1 MFKHEDEPW
10 GEAGAEFVVEST
22 GRKEG
27 CDLSSKYKCFMFV
40 MGVNEKEYKYDITIV
55 SNASCTTNC
64 LAPLAKVIHEKFGIA
79 VGKVLPALNGKLTRM
94 ALCVPTVDLSVI
106 DLTARLEKPTS
117 YDDIKAVIK

>member
-1 MFKHEDEPW
+1 
-10 GEAGAEFVVEST
+10 
-22 GRKEG
+22 
-27 CDLSSKYKCFMFV
+27 MFV

-64 LAPLAKVIHEKFGIA
+64 LAPLAKGLRGGRDASFNIIPNNTRAAKA

-106 DLTARLEKPTS
+106 DLTTRLEKPAS

>member
-22 GRKEG
+22 GVFTDKDKAAAHLKGGAKKQLNEG
-27 CDLSSKYKCFMFV
+27 LRGGRDTSFNIIPNS
-40 MGVNEKEYKYDITIV
+40 TR
-55 SNASCTTNC
+55 A
-64 LAPLAKVIHEKFGIA
+64 AKA

-106 DLTARLEKPTS
+106 DLTTRLEKPAS

>member
-22 GRKEG
+22 GVFTDKDKAAAHLKG
-27 CDLSSKYKCFMFV
+27 GAKKVVISAPS
-40 MGVNEKEYKYDITIV
+40 T
-55 SNASCTTNC
+55 NASCGRDASFNIIPNSTR
-64 LAPLAKVIHEKFGIA
+64 AAKA

-106 DLTARLEKPTS
+106 DLTTRLENPAS